1 MRGLLRLF
9 STLSRNRKG
18 ATVVEYG
25 FILALIVLAIMAAMI
40 ELGATTAGMWNNIST
55 KVQATN

>member
-1 MRGLLRLF
+1 MRF
-9 STLSRNRKG
+9 ASTLVRDRKG

-25 FILALIVLAIMAAMI
+25 FILALVVLALLVTLM
-40 ELGATTAGMWNNIST
+40 EVGSTTSGMWSNVSA